1 MQRNGQKVAVARSL
15 DNHQGVMLMRKA
27 FAIAVFIGIVALI
40 AHHLSR
46 PKPLRPIV
54 ATWQEV
60 GRVDAIVDLDADG
73 NDELL
78 VLDKS
83 GQLWWVQF
91 RLSKPIRQKIPVPK
105 DAKWFTN
112 FRGQMLVFV
121 NPKTRRTSLVTRQ
134 GEKWATKDLGILKGI
149 VEDAD
154 HDGQVNDVVVWSG
167 QRRTVFSRLK
177 DGTIVERPDLPDWRA
192 DLDGDG
198 KEDAVYRVSETEVRI
213 HCSSG
218 RKASL
223 KLSPSTS
230 IAVADMDGDK
240 VAEIVGVEGYGGV
253 CHLHL
258 HCWRYENGRWFESSS
273 QEFGEMFWHGML
285 SDDTSLL
292 FFLNSGFGGV
302 WLFLDEKDAWLLA
315 VTVEKWRAKFW
326 EVRWREGKWTKR
338 LMGKVPELCSEIGF
352 VRAGQSWIVAG
363 FSSKPEWQEWLWWE
377 IEQHL
382 QPFFPFLH
390 KPQDRFFVCGWDGKR
405 RWALLG
411 RWRWDKFLGI
421 KSADMDGDRKQEVS
435 IAFPKRVLVAKFE
448 DGRWRTGWVE
458 VPFVW
463 YKPVGDFFGFR
474 YGGRE
479 WAIYQDRDSHR
490 CIAIALEGDSQQS
503 KRHQPQRRD

>member
-27 FAIAVFIGIVALI
+27 FAIAVLVGIVALI

-121 NPKTRRTSLVTRQ
+121 HPKTRRTSLVTRQ

-154 HDGQVNDVVVWSG
+154 HDGQVNDVVVRRG
-167 QRRTVFSRLK
+167 QTRTIFSRLK
-177 DGTIVERPDLPDWRA
+177 DGTIVERPNFPHRRA

-198 KEDAVYRVSETEVRI
+198 KDDAVYCDVNSKEARI
-213 HCSSG
+213 YCSLG
-218 RKASL
+218 CKASL
-223 KLSPSTS
+223 KLPPSTF
-230 IAVADMDGDK
+230 IAVTDMDGDK
-240 VAEIVGVEGYGGV
+240 VAEIFGAESLGVGWRF
-253 CHLHL
+253 
-258 HCWRYENGRWFESSS
+258 HCWRYENGRWHNSASPK
-273 QEFGEMFWHGML
+273 FGGDAALHF
-285 SDDTSLL
+285 LL
-292 FFLNSGFGGV
+292 FR
-302 WLFLDEKDAWLLA
+302 DERGAYLLA
-315 VTVEKWRAKFW
+315 VTLKGQHAKIW
-326 EVRWREGKWTKR
+326 QVRWREGKWTKR
-338 LMGKVPELCSEIGF
+338 LMGEVPEPCEYIDFARMGRQWMVWGVLSPP
-352 VRAGQSWIVAG
+352 
-363 FSSKPEWQEWLWWE
+363 KWQKWLWKKVG
-377 IEQHL
+377 QPL
-382 QPFFPFLH
+382 QRFLPFLH
-390 KPQDRFFVCGWDGKR
+390 EPQGRFFVYGWDGKR
-405 RWALLG
+405 RWTLLG

-458 VPFVW
+458 VPFAEYEPIV
-463 YKPVGDFFGFR
+463 DIFGFR

>member
-60 GRVDAIVDLDADG
+60 GRAKAIVDLDADG

-91 RLSKPIRQKIPVPK
+91 RLPKPIRQKIPVPK
-105 DAKWFTN
+105 NAEWFTN

-121 NPKTRRTSLVTRQ
+121 HPKTRRAFLVTRQ
-134 GEKWATKDLGILKGI
+134 GGKWATKDLGILKGC
-149 VEDAD
+149 VVKDAD
-154 HDGQVNDVVVWSG
+154 YDGQVNDVVVWRE

-198 KEDAVYRVSETEVRI
+198 KEDAVYEVSETEVRI

-223 KLSPSTS
+223 KLSPSTF

-240 VAEIVGVEGYGGV
+240 VAEIVGAERLGV
-253 CHLHL
+253 DWCF
-258 HCWRYENGRWFESSS
+258 HCWRYENGRWHNSASPKLGGDAALHF
-273 QEFGEMFWHGML
+273 
-285 SDDTSLL
+285 LL
-292 FFLNSGFGGV
+292 FR
-302 WLFLDEKDAWLLA
+302 DERGAYLLA
-315 VTVEKWRAKFW
+315 VTLKGQHAKIW
-326 EVRWREGKWTKR
+326 QVRWREGKWTKR
-338 LMGKVPELCSEIGF
+338 LMGEVPERNANKIWL
-352 VRAGQSWIVAG
+352 VRKGQDWMVVGWASLP
-363 FSSKPEWQEWLWWE
+363 KWQKWLWE
-377 IEQHL
+377 KIGHRL
-382 QPFFPFLH
+382 QRFFPFLH
-390 KPQDRFFVCGWDGKR
+390 EPQGRVFVYGWDGKR

-411 RWRWDKFLGI
+411 RWREGNFLGV
-421 KSADMDGDRKQEVS
+421 KLADMDGDGKQEVS

-458 VPFVW
+458 VPFAEYEPIVDIF
-463 YKPVGDFFGFR
+463 VFR

-479 WAIYQDRDSHR
+479 WAIYQGRDSHR
-490 CIAIALEGDSQQS
+490 CIAIAFEGDSQQS
-503 KRHQPQRRD
+503 KRHQPQRMD

>member
-15 DNHQGVMLMRKA
+15 DSHQGVMLMRKA
-27 FAIAVFIGIVALI
+27 FAIAVLVGIVALI

-60 GRVDAIVDLDADG
+60 GRAKAIVDLDADG

-78 VLDKS
+78 VLNKS

-105 DAKWFTN
+105 DAEWVPN

-121 NPKTRRTSLVTRQ
+121 HPKTRRTSLVTRQ

-154 HDGQVNDVVVWSG
+154 HDGQVNDVVVWRG

-198 KEDAVYRVSETEVRI
+198 KEDAVYQVSETEVRI

-223 KLSPSTS
+223 KLPPSTF

-240 VAEIVGVEGYGGV
+240 VAEIVGAERLEVGWRF
-253 CHLHL
+253 
-258 HCWRYENGRWFESSS
+258 HCWRYENGRWRNSASPK
-273 QEFGEMFWHGML
+273 FGGDAASRF
-285 SDDTSLL
+285 LL
-292 FFLNSGFGGV
+292 FR
-302 WLFLDEKDAWLLA
+302 DERGAYLLA
-315 VTVEKWRAKFW
+315 VTLEGQHAKIW

-338 LMGKVPELCSEIGF
+338 LMGEVPERDATEIYLVRKGQDWIVDGWGSPPKWQKWLWKKVGQPLQRFLPFLYEPRERFFCLWLGREAKVGF
-352 VRAGQSWIVAG
+352 VGAMA
-363 FSSKPEWQEWLWWE
+363 
-377 IEQHL
+377 
-382 QPFFPFLH
+382 
-390 KPQDRFFVCGWDGKR
+390 
-405 RWALLG
+405 
-411 RWRWDKFLGI
+411 
-421 KSADMDGDRKQEVS
+421 
-435 IAFPKRVLVAKFE
+435 
-448 DGRWRTGWVE
+448 
-458 VPFVW
+458 
-463 YKPVGDFFGFR
+463 
-474 YGGRE
+474 
-479 WAIYQDRDSHR
+479 
-490 CIAIALEGDSQQS
+490 
-503 KRHQPQRRD
+503 